1 MALISMEDNRAST
14 TSSASAM
21 DGGLL
26 EAATTGDAI
35 TMQNLAMH
43 DPAVLLGTT
52 PQGNTCLHIASIC
65 GHKGF
70 CEATLPLSPSL
81 LAAFNSDGETPL
93 LSAVTSGRVS
103 LASFLLRCC
112 RDQQL
117 SDTILKQDS
126 RGCNALHHAV
136 CSGHRDLALELVEAE
151 PALSQAVNK
160 HGESPMFIAVMRN
173 YDDVLEELLGVPD
186 SAHGGAHGYNALHA
200 AVRSGSS
207 VISKKITKTRPELA
221 REENKD
227 KNTPMHLAVL
237 WDKVDVVI
245 VMSSPTL
252 IIVCYGNGEI
262 IYGPRG
268 VDLSGFP
275 QVTVEHPNPEGASIR
290 DLKDWYKMQ
299 GPRKALPELIDRMQ
313 PWMDAWEQATQ
324 DRVTEQAPYDPTS
337 YHVYLQWYVP
347 RTRTRLVCIQHE
359 PDQAMADLGIDME
372 RDAAEAIAMLR
383 RRDSSGAYDDI
394 IDMFS
399 RLGQKAKRLVQVV
412 TCRQTDDVFTERRAA
427 PSRERPP
434 RPTTTTRGRVKK
446 CNPKMVAALLLHQD
460 IDVTVL
466 DNIGAPAIRKL
477 NEATDHAKT
486 LNWNEI
492 SMLMLKADPE
502 DAGCIYN
509 LHKEA
514 KDAVTNLSRKD
525 IKSLTQTY
533 TGNTSLVAIL
543 IATITFAAAFTLPGG
558 FSSDVGS
565 EGLPIMAGKVAFQA
579 FLVFDTLAMCSSL
592 VVAFVCVIAK
602 WEDLEFLLYY
612 RSFTKKLKWFA
623 LITTTAAFATA
634 LYTVLATRVPWLA
647 VMVCVLTGLLP
658 ILTKFLGE
666 WPILKLRFRLGRKF
680 KSELLDMV

>member
-1 MALISMEDNRAST
+1 
-14 TSSASAM
+14 M
-21 DGGLL
+21 DSRLL

-43 DPAVLLGTT
+43 DSAVLLGTT

-70 CEATLPLSPSL
+70 CEATQPLNPSL

-93 LSAVTSGRVS
+93 LTAVTSGRVS

-112 RDQQL
+112 RDRRR
-117 SDTILKQDS
+117 SDAILMQDS
-126 RGCNALHHAV
+126 RGCNALHHTIR
-136 CSGHRDLALELVEAE
+136 SGHRELALELIEAE
-151 PALSQAVNK
+151 PSLSHAVNK
-160 HGESPMFIAVMRN
+160 HDESPMFMAVMRN
-173 YDDVLEELLGVPD
+173 YADVFMRLLEIPG
-186 SAHGGAHGYNALHA
+186 SAHLGAYGYNALHA
-200 AVRSGSS
+200 AVRSGNS
-207 VISKKITKTRPELA
+207 VISKKIMETRPELA

-237 WDKVDVVI
+237 WDKVDVVRVLLEHDRSLGYVI
-245 VMSSPTL
+245 SSDNNGAPL
-252 IIVCYGNGEI
+252 INSCAY
-262 IYGPRG
+262 RG
-268 VDLSGFP
+268 HVDVAREL
-275 QVTVEHPNPEGASIR
+275 
-290 DLKDWYKMQ
+290 LKHCPDVPYSDKDGWTCLHS
-299 GPRKALPELIDRMQ
+299 AV
-313 PWMDAWEQATQ
+313 WNEQAEFVEFVLGSPQ
-324 DRVTEQAPYDPTS
+324 LRKLVNMRTS
-337 YHVYLQWYVP
+337 N
-347 RTRTRLVCIQHE
+347 
-359 PDQAMADLGIDME
+359 G
-372 RDAAEAIAMLR
+372 
-383 RRDSSGAYDDI
+383 SSSLHLA
-394 IDMFS
+394 
-399 RLGQKAKRLVQVV
+399 
-412 TCRQTDDVFTERRAA
+412 
-427 PSRERPP
+427 
-434 RPTTTTRGRVKK
+434 VKK

-492 SMLMLKADPE
+492 SMLMLKADPQ

-558 FSSDVGS
+558 FSTDVGS

-612 RSFTKKLKWFA
+612 RSFTKKLMWFA

-647 VMVCVLTGLLP
+647 VVVCVLTGLLP

-666 WPILKLRFRLGRKF
+666 WPILKLRFRLGHKF

>member
-1 MALISMEDNRAST
+1 MADNRGETALHLANNVDSNQEMVTALLRHHQDIDATVLNNAGNHAMALISMEDNRAST

-35 TMQNLAMH
+35 TMQNLATH

-93 LSAVTSGRVS
+93 LSAVTSGHVS

-112 RDQQL
+112 HDQQL
-117 SDTILKQDS
+117 SDAILRQDS

-136 CSGHRDLALELVEAE
+136 RSGHRDLALELIEAE

-173 YDDVLEELLGVPD
+173 YDDVFEKLLGLPD

-200 AVRSGSS
+200 AVRSGNS
-207 VISKKITKTRPELA
+207 VISKKIMETSPELA

-237 WDKVDVVI
+237 WDKVDVVR
-245 VMSSPTL
+245 VLLEHDRSLGYVVSSDNNGAPL
-252 IIVCYGNGEI
+252 INSCAY
-262 IYGPRG
+262 RG
-268 VDLSGFP
+268 HVDVARELLKYCPDVPYSDKDGWTCLHSAVWNEQTEFVEFVLGSP
-275 QVTVEHPNPEGASIR
+275 Q
-290 DLKDWYKMQ
+290 L
-299 GPRKALPELIDRMQ
+299 RKLVNMR
-313 PWMDAWEQATQ
+313 
-324 DRVTEQAPYDPTS
+324 TS
-337 YHVYLQWYVP
+337 DGGTSLHL
-347 RTRTRLVCIQHE
+347 
-359 PDQAMADLGIDME
+359 A
-372 RDAAEAIAMLR
+372 
-383 RRDSSGAYDDI
+383 
-394 IDMFS
+394 
-399 RLGQKAKRLVQVV
+399 
-412 TCRQTDDVFTERRAA
+412 
-427 PSRERPP
+427 
-434 RPTTTTRGRVKK
+434 VKK

-492 SMLMLKADPE
+492 SMLMLKADPQ

-509 LHKEA
+509 LHNEA

-525 IKSLTQTY
+525 IKSLTQIY

-558 FSSDVGS
+558 FSTDVGS
-565 EGLPIMAGKVAFQA
+565 DEGLPIMAGKVAFQA

-612 RSFTKKLKWFA
+612 RSFTKKLMWFA

-647 VMVCVLTGLLP
+647 VVVCVLTGLLP